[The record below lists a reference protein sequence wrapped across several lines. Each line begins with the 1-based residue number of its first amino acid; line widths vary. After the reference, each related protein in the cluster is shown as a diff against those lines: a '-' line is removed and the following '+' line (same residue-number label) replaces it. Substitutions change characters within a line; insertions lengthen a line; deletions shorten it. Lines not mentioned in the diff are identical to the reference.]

1 MLLGLP
7 AFAFN
12 TVSRRYFQSQ
22 GRFAVP
28 TRIIFVIAPINAVL
42 NYLLVWGPD
51 PIRLGFI
58 GAPIA
63 TAISLNLISF
73 ASLIYAIF
81 IMPRTAWYP
90 LSTRAF
96 TNLGVLVS
104 LGLAGTGQ
112 VASEWWSW
120 ELIGLAASFLG
131 PITLATQS
139 VLLTSASTLY
149 QAPYSLSIAASVR
162 IGNLLGER
170 NAHRAK
176 IASETS
182 LIVSFI
188 LASINT
194 IILLAFRNKWGYLF
208 NDDEEVIKLVA
219 VIMPLVGLFQVF
231 DGLAGCSGGIL
242 RAAGKQ
248 YVGAL
253 LNLSAY
259 YMFGIPLGV
268 WLAFKVGLGLA
279 GLWIGLTASL
289 VYSAVIGVYIC
300 LRTDWTHEVQKV
312 FDRLAKDK
320 MGELGA

>member
-1 MLLGLP
+1 
-7 AFAFN
+7 
-12 TVSRRYFQSQ
+12 
-22 GRFAVP
+22 
-28 TRIIFVIAPINAVL
+28 
-42 NYLLVWGPD
+42 
-51 PIRLGFI
+51 
-58 GAPIA
+58 
-63 TAISLNLISF
+63 
-73 ASLIYAIF
+73 
-81 IMPRTAWYP
+81 
-90 LSTRAF
+90 
-96 TNLGVLVS
+96 
-104 LGLAGTGQ
+104 
-112 VASEWWSW
+112 
-120 ELIGLAASFLG
+120 
-131 PITLATQS
+131 
-139 VLLTSASTLY
+139 
-149 QAPYSLSIAASVR
+149 LSIAASVR